1 MGTADNTPVSS
12 QEEKLRALEE
22 VQRAMINILED
33 FSAERQ
39 QLQAVQRATIN
50 ILEDFGSEKDKL
62 ADVQRGTLNILEDF
76 DAERQRLEAVQRAT
90 VNILDDFS
98 SEKDKLSDVQRGT
111 LNILDD
117 FHAEKLFLEDSQ
129 RALLNILDDWDE
141 SEKLARL
148 SEELKAAN
156 KELEAFTYSVAHDL
170 RAPLRQ
176 IDGFSKIL
184 LDEAAPQLD
193 ETAQRYLQR
202 VREGAGKMG
211 QLVDAMLGLARLG
224 RHEPHCQVTHL
235 GSLVNEVLA
244 DLKPETAGRQIEW
257 RVGRL
262 PCLDCDAALIKIV
275 MVNLLSNA
283 IKFTRTRE
291 QAVIEVGEAER
302 DGQPAVFVRDNGVGF
317 NMKYVDKLFGV
328 FQRLHKPQEFEGTG
342 IGLATVQRIIHKHSG
357 RVWTEAALDKGATF
371 YFTLGPTKSEK
382 QGK

>member
-1 MGTADNTPVSS
+1 MTGNIPMSNP
-12 QEEKLRALEE
+12 EEKLRALED

-39 QLQAVQRATIN
+39 QLEAVQKATVNILEDFGSERNKLERLQRGTLNILEDFDAERQRLEVAQSATLN

-62 ADVQRGTLNILEDF
+62 ADVQRGTLNIL
-76 DAERQRLEAVQRAT
+76 
-90 VNILDDFS
+90 
-98 SEKDKLSDVQRGT
+98 
-111 LNILDD
+111 DD
-117 FHAEKLFLEDSQ
+117 FHA
-129 RALLNILDDWDE
+129 E

-148 SEELKAAN
+148 SQELQASN

-184 LDEAAPQLD
+184 LE
-193 ETAQRYLQR
+193 ETGPELHEEAQRYLQR
-202 VREGAGKMG
+202 VREGASKMG
-211 QLVDAMLGLARLG
+211 QLVDALLGLSRLG
-224 RHEPHCQVTHL
+224 RQEPRRQVTDL
-235 GSLVNEVLA
+235 NSLVSDVLA
-244 DLKPETAGRQIEW
+244 DLKPDTAGRKIEW

-262 PCLDCDAALIKIV
+262 PFWGCDAALIKIV

-283 IKFTRTRE
+283 VKFTRTRE
-291 QAVIEVGEAER
+291 QAVIEVGETER
-302 DGQPAVFVRDNGVGF
+302 DGQPVMFVRDNGVGF

-357 RVWTEAALDKGATF
+357 RVWTEAELDKGATF
-371 YFTLGPTKSEK
+371 YFTLGSN
-382 QGK
+382 